1 MKLDLYYRILNVD
14 SGATAAELKDAYHR
28 AAKRNHPDMFPEQ
41 RRGIQQLAMMRI
53 NEAYLS
59 ITSSRGGS
67 PDIGAEP
74 SPARGYATSAPP
86 QSAQRA
92 TNLPATLKD
101 PAYVYYRRG
110 FDSFRDGYS
119 AMFRRDPREIL
130 RYLRETR
137 TIDAYIL
144 KLTIRA
150 LQHFEQA
157 YRYFLT
163 VVQEYPLSVWAYDSR
178 WKLKRV
184 ETYNHVYHR
193 ICERLAENLSRVQ
206 PDQ

>member
-1 MKLDLYYRILNVD
+1 MTLDLYYRILNIAP
-14 SGATAAELKDAYHR
+14 GATATELKDAYHR
-28 AAKRNHPDMFPEQ
+28 AAKRNHPDMYPEE
-41 RRGIQQLAMMRI
+41 RRGVQQLAMMRI

-59 ITSSRGGS
+59 ITSGGGGS

-74 SPARGYATSAPP
+74 PRTRSYAATSSL
-86 QSAQRA
+86 SAQTPA
-92 TNLPATLKD
+92 NLPATLKD

-157 YRYFLT
+157 YRYFLI

-193 ICERLAENLSRVQ
+193 ICERLAENLSRAHS
-206 PDQ
+206 DQ